1 MFVQKGMNLQYGGT
15 AEENLNEIDNRRI
28 AVFIRKITQENE
40 NEEN

>member
-15 AEENLNEIDNRRI
+15 AEENLNKTDNRRI
-28 AVFIRKITQENE
+28 ALFIRKITQENE